1 MIGDGL
7 LNNNPYVTLILHLK
21 VHFQVQN
28 QRYIHQVQNCTSA
41 IRSIYL
47 CQPIKSFVIFVS
59 FVEVKRICL
68 FSAPFVSL
76 CLRVPL
82 NKSLL

>member
-21 VHFQVQN
+21 VHFQVQS
-28 QRYIHQVQNCTSA
+28 QRYLHQVKNCTSA
-41 IRSIYL
+41 NHSIYL

-59 FVEVKRICL
+59 FVGVTRIC
-68 FSAPFVSL
+68 
-76 CLRVPL
+76 
-82 NKSLL
+82 

>member
-47 CQPIKSFVIFVS
+47 CQPIKSFVIFLN
-59 FVEVKRICL
+59 FVVVKRICL
-68 FSAPFVSL
+68 ISAQSAS
-76 CLRVPL
+76 PL
-82 NKSLL
+82 FLQNS